1 MLEFKKLIVIPMVL
15 ILLTACS
22 ASSPFKSLTAGPC
35 SGEQK
40 QLVSAHISSQ
50 ISAISK
56 QDWPLAYSFA
66 AKSFQDSVDIFSF
79 EVVITGSYPMLIN
92 NQGISFGKCQIENS
106 GFFQEVIVNSSYE
119 KVELLYRLSLVDQ
132 KLGVQAADITEQSSV
147 LTT

>member
-1 MLEFKKLIVIPMVL
+1 MLKIIHLIIATS
-15 ILLTACS
+15 LLTSCS
-22 ASSPFKSLTAGPC
+22 KEAPFQSLQDGLC
-35 SGEQK
+35 NESQRN
-40 QLVSAHISSQ
+40 LVSEHISSQ

-92 NQGISFGKCQIENS
+92 NQGVNFGKCEIKNS
-106 GFFQEVIVNSSYE
+106 SIFQEVTVNSSNE
-119 KVELLYRLSLVDQ
+119 KSELLYKLTSVDQ
-132 KLGVQAADITEQSSV
+132 KLGVEAANIMDQSSA

>member
-1 MLEFKKLIVIPMVL
+1 MKEFKKLIVIPVVL

-22 ASSPFKSLTAGPC
+22 TSSPFKSLTAGPC

-40 QLVSAHISSQ
+40 QLVSDHISSQ

-92 NQGISFGKCQIENS
+92 NQGVNFGKCAIKNS
-106 GFFQEVIVNSSYE
+106 SIFQEVTVNSSNE
-119 KVELLYRLSLVDQ
+119 KSELLYKLTSVDQ
-132 KLGVQAADITEQSSV
+132 KLGVEAANITEQLPA

>member
-1 MLEFKKLIVIPMVL
+1 MLKVIHLIIATS
-15 ILLTACS
+15 LLTSCS
-22 ASSPFKSLTAGPC
+22 KEAPFQSLQDGLC
-35 SGEQK
+35 SDNQ
-40 QLVSAHISSQ
+40 QTLVSDHISSQ

-66 AKSFQDSVDIFSF
+66 AKSFQDSVDLTSF
-79 EVVITGSYPMLIN
+79 ERIITRSYQILIN
-92 NQGISFGKCQIENS
+92 NKEITFGKCQIENS

>member
-1 MLEFKKLIVIPMVL
+1 MKEFKKLIVIPMVL

-40 QLVSAHISSQ
+40 QLVSSHISSQ

-92 NQGISFGKCQIENS
+92 NQDISFGKCEIKDTS
-106 GFFQEVIVNSSYE
+106 IFQEVTVNSGSE
-119 KVELLYRLSLVDQ
+119 KSELLYKLTSVDQ
-132 KLGVQAADITEQSSV
+132 KLGVEAANIIEQSSA

>member
-22 ASSPFKSLTAGPC
+22 ASSPFKSLTAGAC

-40 QLVSAHISSQ
+40 QLVDDHISSQ

-92 NQGISFGKCQIENS
+92 NQGISFGKCEIKATS
-106 GFFQEVIVNSSYE
+106 IFQEVTVNSGSE
-119 KVELLYRLSLVDQ
+119 KSELLYKLTSVDQ
-132 KLGVQAADITEQSSV
+132 KLGVEAANIIDQSSA

>member
-1 MLEFKKLIVIPMVL
+1 MKFKKILTTSLALVL
-15 ILLTACS
+15 LSACS
-22 ASSPFKSLTAGPC
+22 TSSPFKSLTAGVC

-66 AKSFQDSVDIFSF
+66 AKSFQDSIDLTSF
-79 EVVITGSYPMLIN
+79 EIIITDSYSFLIDN
-92 NQGISFGKCQIENS
+92 KGITFGECEIKDDKI
-106 GFFQEVIVNSSYE
+106 FQEVTITSSDD
-119 KVELLYRLSLVDQ
+119 KSELSYRLSLVEE
-132 KLGVQAADITEQSSV
+132 KLGVEAANLVEQSPT

>member
-1 MLEFKKLIVIPMVL
+1 MLKFINLIIATS
-15 ILLTACS
+15 LLTSCS
-22 ASSPFKSLTAGPC
+22 SKEAPFQSLQDGLC
-35 SGEQK
+35 SENQ
-40 QLVSAHISSQ
+40 QSLVSDHISAQ

-92 NQGISFGKCQIENS
+92 NQGLTFGKCEIKNS
-106 GFFQEVIVNSSYE
+106 SIFQEVTVNSSNE
-119 KVELLYRLSLVDQ
+119 KSELLYKLTSVDQ
-132 KLGVQAADITEQSSV
+132 KLGVEAANIMNQSGA

>member
-1 MLEFKKLIVIPMVL
+1 MKFKTLPITCL
-15 ILLTACS
+15 ALLLLSACS
-22 ASSPFKSLTAGPC
+22 TSAPFKSLTAGLC

-40 QLVSAHISSQ
+40 QLVGDHISSQ

-79 EVVITGSYPMLIN
+79 EVIITGSYPMLIN
-92 NQGISFGKCQIENS
+92 NQGITFGKCEIKDTSISQEVTVNS
-106 GFFQEVIVNSSYE
+106 GSE
-119 KVELLYRLSLVDQ
+119 KSELLYRLTSVNQ
-132 KLGVQAADITEQSSV
+132 KLGVEAANIIEQSSA

>member
-1 MLEFKKLIVIPMVL
+1 MKLKKLLATSLALVL
-15 ILLTACS
+15 LSACS
-22 ASSPFKSLTAGPC
+22 TSSPFKSLTAGPC

-92 NQGISFGKCQIENS
+92 NQGITFGKCEIKDTS
-106 GFFQEVIVNSSYE
+106 IFQEVTVNSGSE
-119 KVELLYRLSLVDQ
+119 KSELLYKLTSVDQ
-132 KLGVQAADITEQSSV
+132 KLGVEAANIIEQSSA